1 MKHFFY
7 IPLSILFLIAIN
19 NETFAQN
26 INADTKLIFT
36 RDSGFVTMKEG
47 MAFLLANS
55 LIDTAEKVIINLT
68 DTIGYY
74 KRVNSSISV
83 KIPANNDTI
92 GKYYRMENGEY
103 YIVCLVYYSSSYDK
117 HIHSIIEVSAQGELI
132 KSEKFYLGKFPNEIK
147 PYDNFYRYGYFF
159 ALTNVN
165 RHFYSQHSYGNDAG
179 IYLFK
184 EVLPRDS
191 ITYIPLFNSYDG
203 TGKSRV
209 YSASMKI
216 QENKLTLHYRLNK
229 GEWMWIE
236 TKGRYSFTISQRK
249 KLTIKYHYQNGK
261 WTANKCKIKRL
272 DNFIYLYRP

>member
-1 MKHFFY
+1 MKHFLY
-7 IPLSILFLIAIN
+7 ISLFLFFFVSIN
-19 NETFAQN
+19 KETVAQN
-26 INADTKLIFT
+26 INADTKLILT
-36 RDSGFVTMKEG
+36 KDSGFVTLGESLD
-47 MAFLLANS
+47 FLLANS

-74 KRVNSSISV
+74 KRVNSRISV

-92 GKYYRMENGEY
+92 GKYYRVENGEY

-132 KSEKFYLGKFPNEIK
+132 KSEKFYLGNFPNEIK
-147 PYDNFYRYGYFF
+147 PYNNFYRYGDFF
-159 ALTNVN
+159 ALTNKGK
-165 RHFYSQHSYGNDAG
+165 YGIGERYNTG

-191 ITYIPLFNSYDG
+191 ITYIPFFNSHDMIDEV
-203 TGKSRV
+203 RL

-216 QENKLTLHYRLNK
+216 EKDKLTLYYKLEK
-229 GEWMWIE
+229 GKWIDE
-236 TKGRYSFTISQRK
+236 NRKIFTISQKR

-261 WTANKCKIKRL
+261 WNTKDKRKLKKIEY
-272 DNFIYLYRP
+272 F